1 MGVEIFKHI
10 HQPKKL
16 KVIIFK
22 PVKEKWNKDSLVNQ
36 SKNVRKGGKKSLES
50 LVTKITKVNMINTF
64 VITINMS
71 GSTLPRV
78 WEP

>member
-1 MGVEIFKHI
+1 MKQRQFGE
-10 HQPKKL
+10 
-16 KVIIFK
+16 
-22 PVKEKWNKDSLVNQ
+22 
-36 SKNVRKGGKKSLES
+36 SKQKCQERGKKSLES

-78 WEP
+78 